1 MPGRSAS
8 PNASVHGA
16 RRARFPKVI
25 LAWPRLS
32 SSSVYPRRKW
42 DTAKTDRPSERWVG
56 ATCARG
62 IVLQDGRSSLTELV
76 NFHTGLS
83 GCNCDGYI
91 LGAEDATIV
100 RHNT

>member
-1 MPGRSAS
+1 M
-8 PNASVHGA
+8 
-16 RRARFPKVI
+16 
-25 LAWPRLS
+25 
-32 SSSVYPRRKW
+32 
-42 DTAKTDRPSERWVG
+42 G